1 MGVQNIAA
9 LPQNLPVLP
18 SPPPTPIVNDRS
30 PIVSSELDA
39 AHPCV
44 TISVYKK
51 PTNSLFFCA
60 YDHHQNL
67 KTAQRREP
75 LPEFKQS
82 LFYSTVQ
89 NNEVFPWTLS
99 STWHDRIHF
108 FKNRFAFDI
117 IINSTIGPPCGNS
130 TTEQS
135 DQCILRPTLN
145 WVNY

>member
-1 MGVQNIAA
+1 MGAQNIAA

-18 SPPPTPIVNDRS
+18 PPLVNDRS

-51 PTNSLFFCA
+51 PTKSLFFLRIIMITIKI
-60 YDHHQNL
+60 Q
-67 KTAQRREP
+67 
-75 LPEFKQS
+75 KQPKGES
-82 LFYSTVQ
+82 LWQSPNNQSVFYSTVQ

-99 STWHDRIHF
+99 STWHDRIHL
-108 FKNRFAFDI
+108 FKNRFAFEI
-117 IINSTIGPPCGNS
+117 IINSTIGPPCANS